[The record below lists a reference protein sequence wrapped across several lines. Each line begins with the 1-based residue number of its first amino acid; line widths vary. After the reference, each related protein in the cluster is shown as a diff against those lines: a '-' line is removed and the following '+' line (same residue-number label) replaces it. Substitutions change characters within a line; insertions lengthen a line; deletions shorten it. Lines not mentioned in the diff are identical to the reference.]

1 MTDYKNLS
9 KSAFN
14 VQANTYDVD
23 KTGKHARGQ
32 YKYVLNELQQ
42 LDFQKILDVGC
53 GTGEILKS
61 IKERYSFVQLY
72 GLDISEEMLKQ
83 ANDKLKGTATL
94 ILGDAENITLET
106 NSFDLL
112 LCTDSFHHYPNPQQ
126 AISEFYRVLKH
137 GKFLLI
143 ADYWKPFPIRQ
154 IMNLFISYSNEGDVK
169 IYSKKEIIEFLKW
182 GGFQEI
188 IYKKIKNS
196 GYLVIAKKAWIIMV
210 FSKAR
215 DIMGK

>member
-23 KTGKHARGQ
+23 KNGKHARGQ

-61 IKERYSFVQLY
+61 ITERYSFAQLY

-169 IYSKKEIIEFLKW
+169 ICSKKEIIEFLKR

-188 IYKKIKNS
+188 TYKKIQNS
-196 GYLVIAKKAWIIMV
+196 GYLVIAKKA
-210 FSKAR
+210 
-215 DIMGK
+215 

>member
-61 IKERYSFVQLY
+61 ITERYSFAQLY

-106 NSFDLL
+106 NSYDLL

-169 IYSKKEIIEFLKW
+169 IYSKKEIIEFLKQ

-188 IYKKIKNS
+188 IYKKIQNS
-196 GYLVIAKKAWIIMV
+196 GYLVIAKKA
-210 FSKAR
+210 
-215 DIMGK
+215 

>member
-23 KTGKHARGQ
+23 KNGKHARGQ

-61 IKERYSFVQLY
+61 ITERYSFAQLY

-169 IYSKKEIIEFLKW
+169 IYSKKEIIEFLKQ

-188 IYKKIKNS
+188 IYKKIQNS
-196 GYLVIAKKAWIIMV
+196 GYLVTAKKA
-210 FSKAR
+210 
-215 DIMGK
+215 

>member
-169 IYSKKEIIEFLKW
+169 IYSKKEIIEFLKR

-188 IYKKIKNS
+188 IYKKIKSS
-196 GYLVIAKKAWIIMV
+196 GYLVIAKKA
-210 FSKAR
+210 
-215 DIMGK
+215 

>member
-154 IMNLFISYSNEGDVK
+154 IMNLFISYSNERDVK
-169 IYSKKEIIEFLKW
+169 IYSKKEIIEFLKQ

-188 IYKKIKNS
+188 IYKKIQNS
-196 GYLVIAKKAWIIMV
+196 GYLVIAKKA
-210 FSKAR
+210 
-215 DIMGK
+215 

>member
-23 KTGKHARGQ
+23 KNGKHARGQ

-61 IKERYSFVQLY
+61 IKERYSFVKLY

-169 IYSKKEIIEFLKW
+169 IYSKKEIIEFLKR

-188 IYKKIKNS
+188 TYKKIQNS
-196 GYLVIAKKAWIIMV
+196 GYLVIAKKA
-210 FSKAR
+210 
-215 DIMGK
+215 

>member
-23 KTGKHARGQ
+23 KNGKHARGQ

-61 IKERYSFVQLY
+61 ITERYSFAQLY

-137 GKFLLI
+137 GNFC
-143 ADYWKPFPIRQ
+143 
-154 IMNLFISYSNEGDVK
+154 
-169 IYSKKEIIEFLKW
+169 
-182 GGFQEI
+182 
-188 IYKKIKNS
+188 
-196 GYLVIAKKAWIIMV
+196 
-210 FSKAR
+210 
-215 DIMGK
+215 

>member
-23 KTGKHARGQ
+23 KNGKHARGQ

-61 IKERYSFVQLY
+61 ITERYSFAQLY

-169 IYSKKEIIEFLKW
+169 IYSKKEIIEFLKQ

-188 IYKKIKNS
+188 IYKKNS
-196 GYLVIAKKAWIIMV
+196 KLWLFGYSKESMNNYV
-210 FSKAR
+210 FFK
-215 DIMGK
+215 GT

>member
-23 KTGKHARGQ
+23 KNGKHARGQ

-53 GTGEILKS
+53 GTGEILKN

-137 GKFLLI
+137 GKLLLI

-154 IMNLFISYSNEGDVK
+154 IMNLFIPYSNEGDVK
-169 IYSKKEIIEFLKW
+169 IYSKKEIIEFLKQ

-188 IYKKIKNS
+188 IYKKIQNS
-196 GYLVIAKKAWIIMV
+196 GYLVIAK
-210 FSKAR
+210 
-215 DIMGK
+215 

>member
-23 KTGKHARGQ
+23 KNGKHARGQ

-61 IKERYSFVQLY
+61 ITERYSFAQLY

-94 ILGDAENITLET
+94 ILGDAKNITLET

-169 IYSKKEIIEFLKW
+169 IYSKKEIIEFLKR

-188 IYKKIKNS
+188 TYKKIQNS
-196 GYLVIAKKAWIIMV
+196 GYLVIAKKA
-210 FSKAR
+210 
-215 DIMGK
+215 

>member
-112 LCTDSFHHYPNPQQ
+112 LCTDSFHHYPKPQQ

-169 IYSKKEIIEFLKW
+169 IYSKKEIIEFLKQ

-188 IYKKIKNS
+188 IYKKIQNS
-196 GYLVIAKKAWIIMV
+196 GYLVIAKKA
-210 FSKAR
+210 
-215 DIMGK
+215 

>member
-94 ILGDAENITLET
+94 ILGDAENIALET

-169 IYSKKEIIEFLKW
+169 IYSKKEIIEFLKQ

-188 IYKKIKNS
+188 IYKKIQNS
-196 GYLVIAKKAWIIMV
+196 GYLVIAKKA
-210 FSKAR
+210 
-215 DIMGK
+215 

>member
-143 ADYWKPFPIRQ
+143 AYYWKPFPIRQ

-169 IYSKKEIIEFLKW
+169 IYSKKEIIEFLKQ

-188 IYKKIKNS
+188 IYKKIQNS
-196 GYLVIAKKAWIIMV
+196 GYLVIAKKA
-210 FSKAR
+210 
-215 DIMGK
+215 

>member
-61 IKERYSFVQLY
+61 IKERYSFVKLY

-169 IYSKKEIIEFLKW
+169 IYSKKEIIEFLKQ

-188 IYKKIKNS
+188 IYKKIQNS
-196 GYLVIAKKAWIIMV
+196 GYLVIAKKA
-210 FSKAR
+210 
-215 DIMGK
+215 

>member
-169 IYSKKEIIEFLKW
+169 IYSKKEIIEFLKQ

-188 IYKKIKNS
+188 IYKKIQNS
-196 GYLVIAKKAWIIMV
+196 GYLVIAKKA
-210 FSKAR
+210 
-215 DIMGK
+215 

>member
-126 AISEFYRVLKH
+126 SISEFYRVLKH

-154 IMNLFISYSNEGDVK
+154 IMNLFISYSNERDVK
-169 IYSKKEIIEFLKW
+169 IYSKKEIIEFLKQ

-188 IYKKIKNS
+188 IYKKIQNS
-196 GYLVIAKKAWIIMV
+196 GYLVIAKKA
-210 FSKAR
+210 
-215 DIMGK
+215 

>member
-61 IKERYSFVQLY
+61 ITERYSFAQLY

-169 IYSKKEIIEFLKW
+169 IYSKKEIIEFLKR

-188 IYKKIKNS
+188 TYKKIQNS
-196 GYLVIAKKAWIIMV
+196 GYLVIAKKA
-210 FSKAR
+210 
-215 DIMGK
+215 

>member
-23 KTGKHARGQ
+23 KNGKHARGQ

-53 GTGEILKS
+53 GTGEILKN

-137 GKFLLI
+137 GKLLLI

-154 IMNLFISYSNEGDVK
+154 IMNLFIPYSNEGDVK
-169 IYSKKEIIEFLKW
+169 IYSKKEIIEFLKQ

-188 IYKKIKNS
+188 IYKKIQNS
-196 GYLVIAKKAWIIMV
+196 GYLVIAKKA
-210 FSKAR
+210 
-215 DIMGK
+215 

>member
-169 IYSKKEIIEFLKW
+169 IYSKKEIIEFLKQ

-188 IYKKIKNS
+188 IYKKIQNS
-196 GYLVIAKKAWIIMV
+196 GYLVIAK
-210 FSKAR
+210 
-215 DIMGK
+215 

>member
-169 IYSKKEIIEFLKW
+169 IYSKKEIIEFLKQ

-188 IYKKIKNS
+188 VYKKIQNS
-196 GYLVIAKKAWIIMV
+196 GYLVIAKKA
-210 FSKAR
+210 
-215 DIMGK
+215 

>member
-23 KTGKHARGQ
+23 KNGKHARGQ

-53 GTGEILKS
+53 GTGEILKN

-126 AISEFYRVLKH
+126 AISEFYRVPKH

-154 IMNLFISYSNEGDVK
+154 IMNLFIPYSNEGDVK
-169 IYSKKEIIEFLKW
+169 IYSKKEIIEFLKR

-188 IYKKIKNS
+188 IYKKIQNS
-196 GYLVIAKKAWIIMV
+196 GYLVIAKKA
-210 FSKAR
+210 
-215 DIMGK
+215 

>member
-23 KTGKHARGQ
+23 KTGKHAREQ

-169 IYSKKEIIEFLKW
+169 IYSKKEIIEFLKQ

-188 IYKKIKNS
+188 IYKKIQNS
-196 GYLVIAKKAWIIMV
+196 GYLVIAKKA
-210 FSKAR
+210 
-215 DIMGK
+215 

>member
-169 IYSKKEIIEFLKW
+169 IYSKKEIIEFLMQ

-188 IYKKIKNS
+188 IYKKIQNS
-196 GYLVIAKKAWIIMV
+196 GYLVIAKKA
-210 FSKAR
+210 
-215 DIMGK
+215 

>member
-23 KTGKHARGQ
+23 KNGKHARGQ

-61 IKERYSFVQLY
+61 ITERYSFAQLY

-94 ILGDAENITLET
+94 ILGNAENITHET

-137 GKFLLI
+137 GNFLLI

-169 IYSKKEIIEFLKW
+169 IYSKKEIIEFLKQ

-188 IYKKIKNS
+188 IYKKIQNS
-196 GYLVIAKKAWIIMV
+196 GYLVIAKKA
-210 FSKAR
+210 
-215 DIMGK
+215 

>member
-94 ILGDAENITLET
+94 ILGDAENITLKT

-169 IYSKKEIIEFLKW
+169 IYSKKEIIEFLKQ

-188 IYKKIKNS
+188 IYKKIQNS
-196 GYLVIAKKAWIIMV
+196 GYLVIAKKA
-210 FSKAR
+210 
-215 DIMGK
+215 

>member
-23 KTGKHARGQ
+23 KNGKHARGQ

-53 GTGEILKS
+53 GTGEILKN

-137 GKFLLI
+137 RKFLLI

-154 IMNLFISYSNEGDVK
+154 IMNLFIPYSNEGDVK
-169 IYSKKEIIEFLKW
+169 IYSKKEIIEFLKR

-188 IYKKIKNS
+188 IYKKIQNS
-196 GYLVIAKKAWIIMV
+196 GYLVIAKK
-210 FSKAR
+210 
-215 DIMGK
+215 GKESM

>member
-106 NSFDLL
+106 NSFDLI

-169 IYSKKEIIEFLKW
+169 IYSKKEIIEFLKQ

-188 IYKKIKNS
+188 IYKKIQNS
-196 GYLVIAKKAWIIMV
+196 GYLVIAKKA
-210 FSKAR
+210 
-215 DIMGK
+215 

>member
-14 VQANTYDVD
+14 FQANTYDVD
-23 KTGKHARGQ
+23 KNGKHARGQ

-61 IKERYSFVQLY
+61 ITERYSFAQLY

-169 IYSKKEIIEFLKW
+169 IYSKKEIIEFLKQ

-188 IYKKIKNS
+188 IYKKIQNS
-196 GYLVIAKKAWIIMV
+196 GYLVIAKKA
-210 FSKAR
+210 
-215 DIMGK
+215 

>member
-94 ILGDAENITLET
+94 ILGDAENITPET

-169 IYSKKEIIEFLKW
+169 IYSKKEIIEFLKQ

-188 IYKKIKNS
+188 IYKKIQNS
-196 GYLVIAKKAWIIMV
+196 GYLVIAK
-210 FSKAR
+210 
-215 DIMGK
+215 

>member
-169 IYSKKEIIEFLKW
+169 IYSKKEIIEFLKRD
-182 GGFQEI
+182 GFQEI

-196 GYLVIAKKAWIIMV
+196 GYLVIAKKA
-210 FSKAR
+210 
-215 DIMGK
+215 

>member
-23 KTGKHARGQ
+23 KNGKHARGQ

-61 IKERYSFVQLY
+61 ITERYSFAQLY

-94 ILGDAENITLET
+94 ILGDAENITIET

-169 IYSKKEIIEFLKW
+169 IYSKKEIIEFLKQ

-188 IYKKIKNS
+188 TYKKIQNS
-196 GYLVIAKKAWIIMV
+196 GYLVIAKKA
-210 FSKAR
+210 
-215 DIMGK
+215 

>member
-23 KTGKHARGQ
+23 KNGKHARGQ

-61 IKERYSFVQLY
+61 ITERYSFAQLY

-154 IMNLFISYSNEGDVK
+154 IMNLFISHSNEGDVK
-169 IYSKKEIIEFLKW
+169 IYSKKEIIEFLKQ

-188 IYKKIKNS
+188 IYKKIQNS
-196 GYLVIAKKAWIIMV
+196 GYLVIAKKA
-210 FSKAR
+210 
-215 DIMGK
+215 

>member
-169 IYSKKEIIEFLKW
+169 IYSKKEIIEFFKARWISRNHL
-182 GGFQEI
+182 Q
-188 IYKKIKNS
+188 KNS
-196 GYLVIAKKAWIIMV
+196 KLWLFGY
-210 FSKAR
+210 SKES
-215 DIMGK
+215 MNNYGFFKGT

>member
-23 KTGKHARGQ
+23 KNGKNARGQ

-143 ADYWKPFPIRQ
+143 GDYWKPFPIRQ

-169 IYSKKEIIEFLKW
+169 IYSKKEIIEFLKR

-196 GYLVIAKKAWIIMV
+196 GYLVIAKKA
-210 FSKAR
+210 
-215 DIMGK
+215 

>member
-32 YKYVLNELQQ
+32 YKYVLNELQR

-112 LCTDSFHHYPNPQQ
+112 LCTDSFYHYPNPQQ

-169 IYSKKEIIEFLKW
+169 IYSKKEIIEFLKR

-188 IYKKIKNS
+188 TYKKIQNS
-196 GYLVIAKKAWIIMV
+196 GYLVIAKKA
-210 FSKAR
+210 
-215 DIMGK
+215 

>member
-42 LDFQKILDVGC
+42 LDFQTILDVGC

-61 IKERYSFVQLY
+61 IKERYSFVKLY

-169 IYSKKEIIEFLKW
+169 IYSKKEIIEFLKQ

-188 IYKKIKNS
+188 IYKKIQNS
-196 GYLVIAKKAWIIMV
+196 GYLVIAKKA
-210 FSKAR
+210 
-215 DIMGK
+215 

>member
-169 IYSKKEIIEFLKW
+169 IYSKKEIIEFLKR

-188 IYKKIKNS
+188 TYKKIQNS
-196 GYLVIAKKAWIIMV
+196 GYLVIAKKA
-210 FSKAR
+210 
-215 DIMGK
+215 

>member
-32 YKYVLNELQQ
+32 YKYVLNELQR

-169 IYSKKEIIEFLKW
+169 IYSKKEIIEFLKR

-188 IYKKIKNS
+188 TYKKIQNS
-196 GYLVIAKKAWIIMV
+196 GYLVIAKKA
-210 FSKAR
+210 
-215 DIMGK
+215 

>member
-61 IKERYSFVQLY
+61 IKERYSFVQFY

-154 IMNLFISYSNEGDVK
+154 IMNLFISYSNERDVK
-169 IYSKKEIIEFLKW
+169 IYSKKEIIEFLKQ

-188 IYKKIKNS
+188 IYKKIQNS
-196 GYLVIAKKAWIIMV
+196 GYLVIAKKA
-210 FSKAR
+210 
-215 DIMGK
+215 